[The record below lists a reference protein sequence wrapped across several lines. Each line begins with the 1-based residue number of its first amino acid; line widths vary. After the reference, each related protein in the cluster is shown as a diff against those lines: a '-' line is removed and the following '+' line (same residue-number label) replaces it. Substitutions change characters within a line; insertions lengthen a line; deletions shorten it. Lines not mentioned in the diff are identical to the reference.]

1 LNAPKNVA
9 GTNPATDLKISI
21 KTNFEKQLKETLKRF
36 APNQRFLLGCSGGLD
51 SVALLFALHRI
62 LAEAGRQS
70 QLRVV
75 HVDHDLQAPSAAWAQ
90 QVVAQCEVLA
100 IDVVVKKVIV
110 AAGNLENEARTA
122 RYAAFRAV
130 IAADE
135 VLVLAHHQQDQ
146 AETVLMRLLSG
157 SGVSGL
163 AAMRVVQT
171 QDALT
176 IFRPLLHTTRDEI
189 HQFAVHHALQW
200 VDDPAN
206 DDLSFDR
213 VVMRQ
218 KVWPV
223 LAEHW
228 QGFEAAIVR
237 TAGLMADA
245 ESVLIAQGEV
255 DLAVA
260 QNAEGSLNI
269 PAVLALTDARMRW
282 LLARWMQGDQHYAP
296 PLSRVDAVRQ
306 MMYARIDATPQVI
319 WQTEQGDLQ
328 FRRYQ
333 GQLYRLPLELPKA
346 DVQTLTFAMAQSLR
360 LATGH
365 WRVALIPNGLPLTL
379 LGETLRLRP
388 RCEGELLHLNGRV
401 GHWPLKKLL
410 QSLRLSPWQREQV
423 QVLETLQGQPLAL
436 ISAAGCHVTQQAV
449 ENNKASAAWGL
460 IRV

>member
-1 LNAPKNVA
+1 LNAPKDNA
-9 GTNPATDLKISI
+9 GAII
-21 KTNFEKQLKETLKRF
+21 KPKSQTRMEQQLKETLKRF

-62 LAEAGRQS
+62 FAEAGRQS

-90 QVVAQCEVLA
+90 QVVAQCEALA
-100 IDVVVKKVIV
+100 IDVIVKKVSV
-110 AAGNLENEARTA
+110 AAGNLENEARNA

-130 IAADE
+130 IAPDE

-176 IFRPLLHTTRDEI
+176 IFRPLLNTARDEI
-189 HQFAVHHALQW
+189 HQFAIHHTLQW

-213 VVMRQ
+213 VVLRQ
-218 KVWPV
+218 KVWPI

-228 QGFEAAIVR
+228 QGFEAAMVR
-237 TAGLMADA
+237 TASLMADA
-245 ESVLIAQGEV
+245 ESVLLAQGDR
-255 DLAVA
+255 DLAA
-260 QNAEGSLNI
+260 TQGADGALNI
-269 PAVLALTDARMRW
+269 EHVVALPEARVRW

-306 MMYARIDATPQVI
+306 MMHARIDATPQVI
-319 WQTEQGDLQ
+319 WQAEQGDLQ

-333 GQLYRLPLELPKA
+333 GQLYRLPLELPIA
-346 DVQTLTFAMAQSLR
+346 VMQTLVFSMSQTLM
-360 LATGH
+360 LATGQ
-365 WRVALIPNGLPLTL
+365 WRVESLANGLSLSL
-379 LGETLRLRP
+379 LAETLRLRP
-388 RCEGELLHLNGRV
+388 RREGELLHLNGRV

-423 QVLETLQGQPLAL
+423 HILETLEGQPLAL
-436 ISAAGCHVTQQAV
+436 ISAAGFHVTQQAV
-449 ENNKASAAWGL
+449 ENNQASSAWGL
-460 IRV
+460 IRM

>member
-1 LNAPKNVA
+1 LNAPKDNA
-9 GTNPATDLKISI
+9 GAII
-21 KTNFEKQLKETLKRF
+21 KPKSQTRMEQQLKETLKRF

-62 LAEAGRQS
+62 FAEAGRQS

-90 QVVAQCEVLA
+90 QVVAQCEALA
-100 IDVVVKKVIV
+100 IDVIVKKVSV
-110 AAGNLENEARTA
+110 AAGNLENEARNA

-130 IAADE
+130 IAPDE

-176 IFRPLLHTTRDEI
+176 IFRPLLHTARDEI
-189 HQFAVHHALQW
+189 HQFAIHHALQW

-218 KVWPV
+218 KVWPI

-228 QGFEAAIVR
+228 QGFEAAMVR
-237 TAGLMADA
+237 TASLMADA
-245 ESVLIAQGEV
+245 ESVLIAQGER
-255 DLAVA
+255 DLATTQGA
-260 QNAEGSLNI
+260 DGSLNI
-269 PAVLALTDARMRW
+269 EQVLELPEARVRW
-282 LLARWMQGDQHYAP
+282 LLARWMQGDQQYAP
-296 PLSRVDAVRQ
+296 SLSRVDAVRQ
-306 MMYARIDATPQVI
+306 MMHARRDATPQVI
-319 WQTEQGDLQ
+319 WQTERGDLQ

-333 GQLYRLPLELPKA
+333 GQLYRLPLELPLA
-346 DVQTLTFAMAQSLR
+346 VMQTLVFSMSQTLG
-360 LATGH
+360 LATGQ
-365 WRVALIPNGLPLTL
+365 WCVESLANGLSLSL
-379 LGETLRLRP
+379 LDETLRLRP
-388 RCEGELLHLNGRV
+388 RREGELLHLNGRV

-423 QVLETLQGQPLAL
+423 HILETLEGQPLAL
-436 ISAAGCHVTQQAV
+436 ISAAGFHVTKQAV
-449 ENNKASAAWGL
+449 ENNKASSAWGL
-460 IRV
+460 IRVGLM